1 MHLKNQHSVQKNIFK
16 KQEDTLPK
24 NCNCLRFLL
33 NNSHCAHESRCT
45 TTNKNFSFPRP
56 TFTKQAKSCNRFHQ
70 QPYRR
75 FLKSMAPSQLYHSL
89 LTSLTT
95 CFRNYSVCEMGY
107 FSRLHKDWTMIGPPP
122 RKWFLEKILNHKE
135 FSWYKYRMFLFPWFT
150 PNGKI

>member
-24 NCNCLRFLL
+24 NCNCLIFLL

-75 FLKSMAPSQLYHSL
+75 FLKSMAPSQ
-89 LTSLTT
+89 SLTT

-107 FSRLHKDWTMIGPPP
+107 FFKTTQGRIGPPP
-122 RKWFLEKILNHKE
+122 RQWFLEKILNHKE

>member
-24 NCNCLRFLL
+24 NCNCLIFLL

-89 LTSLTT
+89 LTRVLLPVLEITLCVRWDIFQDYT
-95 CFRNYSVCEMGY
+95 R
-107 FSRLHKDWTMIGPPP
+107 IGPPP